1 MKCTYVI
8 WEDVKMK
15 IPEHIKSKLL
25 ELVRN
30 YMKKFKR
37 AKTFEDILPLIV
49 KKINFEHVLEVS
61 EILNIS
67 IPATYV
73 LLSIYAIELFKE
85 IQKHT

>member
-8 WEDVKMK
+8 REDVKMK

-30 YMKKFKR
+30 YMKKFKK

>member
-8 WEDVKMK
+8 REDVKMK

-25 ELVRN
+25 ELVKN
-30 YMKKFKR
+30 YMKKFKK